1 LFASGF
7 LPGHPVQLTIGTRVV
22 AKLTASVLGTVT
34 YMIDPATLKLAAGNH
49 TVKLES
55 MLITVTGTFR
65 SS

>member
-1 LFASGF
+1 M
-7 LPGHPVQLTIGTRVV
+7 GTRVV